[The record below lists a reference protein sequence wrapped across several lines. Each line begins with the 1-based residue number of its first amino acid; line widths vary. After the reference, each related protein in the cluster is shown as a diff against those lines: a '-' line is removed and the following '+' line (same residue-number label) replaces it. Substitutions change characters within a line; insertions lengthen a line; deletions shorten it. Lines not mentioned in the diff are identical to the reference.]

1 MAGQQ
6 HRFTLGRFRAA
17 DASVFAGIVVDD
29 MVVRLDA
36 LTSSQPGV
44 PGVQDVNM
52 MFAAWDDQ
60 VERLAERAGWLRER
74 GPRETLPG
82 AVHQLAELTTLSPVQ
97 PTQVFQSGAN
107 YRTHVIELLVAQQA
121 DDRPGETKA
130 GRRARAAAIVDERA
144 ATGMPYVFTGLPTA
158 ICGPRDDVVLPA
170 GGTQHDWELE
180 LAAVIG
186 RPARRV
192 HRDVALS
199 YVAGYTIV
207 NDITTRDRVYRPD
220 IPGIGTDWLAS
231 KNAPT
236 FLPTG
241 PYLVPAAF
249 IDDPMKLRIVLR
261 LNGETMQDACTAEM
275 IFDIARL
282 IEYASSLTELLPGD
296 LLLTGSPAG
305 NGIHHRRFL
314 RPGDVMEGEITELGM
329 QRNRCVA
336 DQPSATPFRP

>member
-1 MAGQQ
+1 MTSPTDADPP
-6 HRFTLGRFRAA
+6 RLFTGSFALG
-17 DASVFAGIVVDD
+17 
-29 MVVRLDA
+29 
-36 LTSSQPGV
+36 
-44 PGVQDVNM
+44 
-52 MFAAWDDQ
+52 
-60 VERLAERAGWLRER
+60 
-74 GPRETLPG
+74 
-82 AVHQLAELTTLSPVQ
+82 TLSAPDEAAFPGLVVPDGRVLDLCAALDDPGLTIRTLLDRWDEMRRELPALADDPSHPWHRLTGLRVHAPVR
-97 PTQVFQSGAN
+97 PRQVFQAGAN
-107 YRTHVIELLVAQQA
+107 YRQHVIDLALAH
-121 DDRPGETKA
+121 RPKEDQRTEA
-130 GRRARAAAIVDERA
+130 RARAEMATLMDRRA
-144 ATGMPYVFTGLPTA
+144 AQDLPYVFTGLPTA
-158 ICGPRDDVVLPA
+158 IGGPYDDVLLPA
-170 GGTQHDWELE
+170 WAAQPDWELE

-282 IEYASSLTELLPGD
+282 IEYASSLAELLPGD

-305 NGIHHRRFL
+305 NGVHYRRFL
-314 RPGDVMEGEITELGM
+314 RPGDVMEGEITELGK

-336 DQPSATPFRP
+336 EQPAATPFRP